1 MTTPAAH
8 RSRRPARDAARPE
21 TARPYAARPLR
32 VALVGNPNSGKST
45 LFNALTGMRQRVA
58 NFPGVTV
65 EHAEGSYEH
74 DGGRFTVLDLPG
86 TYSLSPQSPDEAIA
100 LDVLHGHG
108 RDVAPADVIVV
119 VVDAANLER
128 NLFFATQI
136 LELGRPTV
144 IALNRMDRVAADG
157 TSIDV
162 PELIHE
168 LGAVVV
174 PVVATRGHGI
184 DRLRHAIA
192 RATSLPV
199 PDRRIGLGDEMNVE
213 PRYAWISDIVERCVT
228 RRAASPRTISDRV
241 DALLLHR
248 VWGLVVFL
256 GVLLL
261 VFQTMFVAAR
271 PLAGALQVM
280 VGGLGTLIARVVP
293 PGDLQ
298 SLLIGGVLGGVGSV
312 VVFLPQIAI
321 LFLFIGLL
329 EDSGYMARAAFVMDR
344 YMRPLGLQG
353 RSFIPLVSGY
363 ACGVPAIMATRT
375 IQQREE
381 RLATIM
387 AVPLMSCSARLP
399 VYTLLIAAFVPA
411 MTVGGV
417 FQLQSLT
424 MLAMY
429 LLGTIA
435 ALATAAVFRRTL
447 LRSDTRA
454 LIMELPA
461 YSMPSVRVLVASMW
475 QRVRLFLRRAGTV
488 IFAISLVLWALS
500 RYPQPATTN
509 NTNATKIATPEQQLS
524 ASALGRIGH
533 VIEPAVRPLGYDW
546 KIGVSMIASFAAR
559 EVFVSTMGTIYS
571 SGAPD
576 GAPQQLAERLR
587 DVREPGT
594 GARAY
599 TPLVAVG
606 LMVFYVFA
614 LMCTSTVAIT
624 VRETGGGWRGVTW
637 AALQFGYML
646 ALAYGAAFAIYRVG
660 LALGLGGGA

>member
-1 MTTPAAH
+1 MTAAAAL
-8 RSRRPARDAARPE
+8 RSRPPARRESAK
-21 TARPYAARPLR
+21 PLR

-65 EHAEGSYEH
+65 EHAEGTYEH
-74 DGGRFTVLDLPG
+74 DDARFTLLDLPG
-86 TYSLSPQSPDEAIA
+86 TYSVSPQSPDEVIA
-100 LDVLHGHG
+100 LDVLHGRG
-108 RDVAPADVIVV
+108 RDLAPADVIVV
-119 VVDAANLER
+119 VVDAVNLER
-128 NLFFATQI
+128 NLFFASQI

-144 IALNRMDRVAADG
+144 IALNRMDRVAAEG

-192 RATSLPV
+192 RAPGLPA
-199 PDRRIGLGDEMNVE
+199 PERRIGLGDDMNVE
-213 PRYAWISDIVERCVT
+213 PRYAWISGVVERCVAR
-228 RRAASPRTISDRV
+228 RRAAPTTISDRV
-241 DALLLHR
+241 DAVLLHR

-256 GVLLL
+256 AVLLL

-271 PLAGALQVM
+271 PLAGALQSII
-280 VGGLGTLIARVVP
+280 GALGMLIAQVVP

-298 SLLIGGVLGGVGSV
+298 SLLIGGALGGVGSV
-312 VVFLPQIAI
+312 LVFLPQIAI

-387 AVPLMSCSARLP
+387 VVPLMSCSARLP

-411 MTVGGV
+411 VTVGGMV
-417 FQLQSLT
+417 GLQSLT

-429 LLGTIA
+429 VLGTVA

-461 YSMPSVRVLVASMW
+461 YSMPSLRVLAASMW

-488 IFAISLVLWALS
+488 IFAISLVLWALA
-500 RYPQPATTN
+500 RYPQPHDHTA
-509 NTNATKIATPEQQLS
+509 APDQQLS

-533 VIEPAVRPLGYDW
+533 AIEPAVRPLGYDW
-546 KIGVSMIASFAAR
+546 KIGVSMVASFAAR

-571 SGAPD
+571 SGDANASP
-576 GAPQQLAERLR
+576 GLAERLR
-587 DVREPGT
+587 QVRDPAT

-614 LMCTSTVAIT
+614 LMCTSTIAIT
-624 VRETGGGWRGVTW
+624 MRETGGGWRGVSW
-637 AALQFGYML
+637 AGLQFAYML
-646 ALAYGAAFAIYRVG
+646 ALAYGCAFVVFRLG
-660 LALGLGGGA
+660 LAFGLGAGGGA

>member
-1 MTTPAAH
+1 MTAAAAL
-8 RSRRPARDAARPE
+8 RSRP
-21 TARPYAARPLR
+21 TARRESAKPLR

-65 EHAEGSYEH
+65 EHAEGTYEH
-74 DGGRFTVLDLPG
+74 DDARVTLLDLPG
-86 TYSLSPQSPDEAIA
+86 TYSVSPQSPDEVIA
-100 LDVLHGHG
+100 LDVLHGRG
-108 RDVAPADVIVV
+108 RDLAPADVIVV
-119 VVDAANLER
+119 VVDAVNLER

-144 IALNRMDRVAADG
+144 IALNRMDRVAAEG

-192 RATSLPV
+192 RAPGLPA
-199 PDRRIGLGDEMNVE
+199 PERRIGLGDDMNVE
-213 PRYAWISDIVERCVT
+213 PRYAWISGVVERCVA
-228 RRAASPRTISDRV
+228 RRSAAPTTISDRV
-241 DALLLHR
+241 DAVLLHR

-256 GVLLL
+256 AVLLL

-271 PLAGALQVM
+271 PLAGALQSII
-280 VGGLGTLIARVVP
+280 GALGTLVARVVP

-298 SLLIGGVLGGVGSV
+298 SLLIGGALGGVGSV
-312 VVFLPQIAI
+312 LVFLPQIAI

-387 AVPLMSCSARLP
+387 VVPLMSCSARLP

-411 MTVGGV
+411 VTVGGMV
-417 FQLQSLT
+417 GLQSLT

-429 LLGTIA
+429 VLGTVA

-461 YSMPSVRVLVASMW
+461 YSMPSLRVLAASMW

-488 IFAISLVLWALS
+488 IFAISLVLWALA
-500 RYPQPATTN
+500 RYPQPHDPTA
-509 NTNATKIATPEQQLS
+509 PPDQQLS

-533 VIEPAVRPLGYDW
+533 AIEPAVRPLGYDW
-546 KIGVSMIASFAAR
+546 KIGVSMVASFAAR

-571 SGAPD
+571 SGDANASP
-576 GAPQQLAERLR
+576 GLAERLR
-587 DVREPGT
+587 QVRDPAT

-614 LMCTSTVAIT
+614 LMCTSTIAIT
-624 VRETGGGWRGVTW
+624 MRETGGGWRGVSW
-637 AALQFGYML
+637 AGLQFGYML
-646 ALAYGAAFAIYRVG
+646 ALAYGCAFVVFRLG
-660 LALGLGGGA
+660 LAFGLGAGGGA

>member
-8 RSRRPARDAARPE
+8 RSRRPARDARPE

-86 TYSLSPQSPDEAIA
+86 TYSLSPQSPDEVIA

-500 RYPQPATTN
+500 RYPQPPTTN
-509 NTNATKIATPEQQLS
+509 NTSATKVATPEQQLS

>member
-1 MTTPAAH
+1 MTRGSATVRAPRHSVRSSAA
-8 RSRRPARDAARPE
+8 D
-21 TARPYAARPLR
+21 LR

-45 LFNALTGMRQRVA
+45 LFNALTGMQQRVA

-65 EHAEGSYEH
+65 EHAEGSYAHEQM
-74 DGGRFTVLDLPG
+74 RVTMLDLPG
-86 TYSLSPQSPDEAIA
+86 TYSVSPQSPDEAIA
-100 LDVLHGHG
+100 LDVIQG
-108 RDVAPADVIVV
+108 RARGVPPADVIVV

-136 LELGRPTV
+136 LELGLPTV

-157 TSIDV
+157 TRIDV

-184 DRLRHAIA
+184 DRLRHAIS
-192 RATSLPV
+192 RAPSLPA
-199 PDRRIGLGDEMNVE
+199 PPRRIGLGDDTDVE
-213 PRYAWISDIVERCVT
+213 RRYGWIGSVVERCVA
-228 RRAASPRTISDRV
+228 RRPGSRRTASDRV

-248 VWGLVVFL
+248 VWGLVAFL
-256 GVLLL
+256 AVLLV
-261 VFQTMFVAAR
+261 VFQAMFTAAR
-271 PLAGALQVM
+271 PLAGLVQLLVDMAG
-280 VGGLGTLIARVVP
+280 VGITRVVP
-293 PGDLQ
+293 PGDLR
-298 SLLIGGVLGGVGSV
+298 SLLIGGALGGVGSV
-312 VVFLPQIAI
+312 LVFLPQIAI
-321 LFLFIGLL
+321 LFLFVGLL

-387 AVPLMSCSARLP
+387 VVPLMSCSARLP

-411 MTVGGV
+411 MKIGGV
-417 FQLQSLT
+417 FELQSLT
-424 MLAMY
+424 MLGMY
-429 LLGTIA
+429 LLGTVA
-435 ALATAAVFRRTL
+435 ALIAAAVFRRTL

-461 YSMPSVRVLVASMW
+461 YSMPSPRVLFASVW

-488 IFAISLVLWALS
+488 IFAISIVLWGLA
-500 RYPQPATTN
+500 RFPQTYDSAPVTA
-509 NTNATKIATPEQQLS
+509 EQQL
-524 ASALGRIGH
+524 ANSALGRIGH
-533 VIEPAVRPLGYDW
+533 AIEPAVRPLGYDW

-571 SGAPD
+571 AGDGGASALGRRLRVERNPRTGAP
-576 GAPQQLAERLR
+576 
-587 DVREPGT
+587 V
-594 GARAY
+594 Y
-599 TPLVAVG
+599 TPLIAVG

-624 VRETGGGWRGVTW
+624 TRETGGGWRGVGW

-646 ALAYGAAFAIYRVG
+646 ALAYSLALLVYRGG

>member
-8 RSRRPARDAARPE
+8 RSRRPARDAARPA
-21 TARPYAARPLR
+21 TARPAAARPLR

-86 TYSLSPQSPDEAIA
+86 TYSLSPQSPDEVIA

-500 RYPQPATTN
+500 RYPQPPTTN

>member
-1 MTTPAAH
+1 
-8 RSRRPARDAARPE
+8 
-21 TARPYAARPLR
+21 
-32 VALVGNPNSGKST
+32 
-45 LFNALTGMRQRVA
+45 LFNALTGMQQRVA

-65 EHAEGSYEH
+65 EHAEGSYAHEQMQV
-74 DGGRFTVLDLPG
+74 TMLDLPG
-86 TYSLSPQSPDEAIA
+86 TYSVSPQSPDEAIA
-100 LDVLHGHG
+100 LDVIQG
-108 RDVAPADVIVV
+108 RARGVPPADVIVV

-136 LELGRPTV
+136 LELGLPTV
-144 IALNRMDRVAADG
+144 IALNRMDRVAAEG
-157 TSIDV
+157 TRIDV

-174 PVVATRGHGI
+174 PVVATRAHGI
-184 DRLRHAIA
+184 DRLRHAIN
-192 RATSLPV
+192 RAPSLP
-199 PDRRIGLGDEMNVE
+199 PPPRRIGLGDETDVE
-213 PRYAWISDIVERCVT
+213 RRYDWIGEVVDRCVT
-228 RRAASPRTISDRV
+228 RRPGSRRTASDRV

-248 VWGLVVFL
+248 VWGLVAFL
-256 GVLLL
+256 AVLLV
-261 VFQTMFVAAR
+261 VFQAMFTAAR
-271 PLAGALQVM
+271 PLAALVQSLVDLAG
-280 VGGLGTLIARVVP
+280 VGITRLVP
-293 PGDLQ
+293 PGDLR
-298 SLLIGGVLGGVGSV
+298 SLLIGGALGGVGSV
-312 VVFLPQIAI
+312 LVFLPQIAI
-321 LFLFIGLL
+321 LFLFVGLL

-387 AVPLMSCSARLP
+387 VVPLMSCSARLP
-399 VYTLLIAAFVPA
+399 VYALLIAAFVPA
-411 MTVGGV
+411 MKIGGV
-417 FQLQSLT
+417 FELQSLT
-424 MLAMY
+424 MLGMY
-429 LLGTIA
+429 LLGTVA
-435 ALATAAVFRRTL
+435 ALIAAAVFRRTL

-461 YSMPSVRVLVASMW
+461 YSMPSARVLLASVW

-488 IFAISLVLWALS
+488 IFAISIVLWGLA
-500 RYPQPATTN
+500 RFPQTHGSAPV
-509 NTNATKIATPEQQLS
+509 TPEQQL
-524 ASALGRIGH
+524 ANSALGRIGH
-533 VIEPAVRPLGYDW
+533 AIEPAVRPLGYDW

-571 SGAPD
+571 AGDDGTSALGRRLREERNPRTGAP
-576 GAPQQLAERLR
+576 
-587 DVREPGT
+587 V
-594 GARAY
+594 Y
-599 TPLVAVG
+599 TPLIAVG

-624 VRETGGGWRGVTW
+624 AREAGGGWGGVRW

-646 ALAYGAAFAIYRVG
+646 VLAYSLALLVYRGG

>member
-1 MTTPAAH
+1 MSWSSATVRAPR
-8 RSRRPARDAARPE
+8 RSPRTSGAD
-21 TARPYAARPLR
+21 LR

-45 LFNALTGMRQRVA
+45 LFNALTGMQQRVA

-65 EHAEGSYEH
+65 EHAEGSYAHEQMQV
-74 DGGRFTVLDLPG
+74 TMLDLPG
-86 TYSLSPQSPDEAIA
+86 TYSVSPQSPDEAIA
-100 LDVLHGHG
+100 LDVIQG
-108 RDVAPADVIVV
+108 RARGVPPADVIVV

-136 LELGRPTV
+136 LELGLPTV
-144 IALNRMDRVAADG
+144 IALNRMDRVAAEG
-157 TSIDV
+157 TRIDV

-174 PVVATRGHGI
+174 PVVATRAHGI
-184 DRLRHAIA
+184 DRLRHAIN
-192 RATSLPV
+192 RAPSLP
-199 PDRRIGLGDEMNVE
+199 PPPRRIGLGDETDVE
-213 PRYAWISDIVERCVT
+213 RRYDWIGEVVDRCVT
-228 RRAASPRTISDRV
+228 RRPGSRRTASDRV

-248 VWGLVVFL
+248 VWGLVAFL
-256 GVLLL
+256 AVLLV
-261 VFQTMFVAAR
+261 VFQAMFTAAR
-271 PLAGALQVM
+271 PLAALVQSLVDLAG
-280 VGGLGTLIARVVP
+280 VGITRLVP
-293 PGDLQ
+293 PGDLR
-298 SLLIGGVLGGVGSV
+298 SLLIGGALGGVGSV
-312 VVFLPQIAI
+312 LVFLPQIAI
-321 LFLFIGLL
+321 LFLFVGLL

-387 AVPLMSCSARLP
+387 VVPLMSCSARLP
-399 VYTLLIAAFVPA
+399 VYALLIAAFVPA
-411 MTVGGV
+411 MKIGGV
-417 FQLQSLT
+417 FELQSLT
-424 MLAMY
+424 MLGMY
-429 LLGTIA
+429 LLGTVA
-435 ALATAAVFRRTL
+435 ALIAAAVFRRTL

-461 YSMPSVRVLVASMW
+461 YSMPSARVLLASVW

-488 IFAISLVLWALS
+488 IFAISIVLWGLA
-500 RYPQPATTN
+500 RFPQTHGSAPV
-509 NTNATKIATPEQQLS
+509 TPEQQL
-524 ASALGRIGH
+524 ANSALGRIGH
-533 VIEPAVRPLGYDW
+533 AIEPAVRPLGYDW

-571 SGAPD
+571 AGDDGTSALGRRLREERNPRTGAP
-576 GAPQQLAERLR
+576 
-587 DVREPGT
+587 V
-594 GARAY
+594 Y
-599 TPLVAVG
+599 TPLIAVG

-624 VRETGGGWRGVTW
+624 AREAGGGWGGVRW

-646 ALAYGAAFAIYRVG
+646 VLAYSLALLVYRGG